1 LLNRLLLVAGLLLAT
16 SSPAV
21 AQQVW
26 FKCVSTASSKDKAQL
41 FRQAFT
47 KEGDSWKRGAAFDTK
62 SQCAASLPQHGT
74 KGTFA
79 DGTLTVLSED
89 PTIVWIE
96 SPTAGFVVMKY
107 QCWPE
112 SIDPNKQ

>member
-1 LLNRLLLVAGLLLAT
+1 MLNRLLFVVGLLLAT

-26 FKCVSTASSKDKAQL
+26 FEWHSTASSKDKTQL
-41 FRQAFT
+41 LLQAFSKT
-47 KEGDSWKRGAAFDTK
+47 GDPWKRGAAFDTK
-62 SQCAASLPQHGT
+62 RQCVASLPQSGT
-74 KGTFA
+74 KDTFG
-79 DGTLTVLSED
+79 DGTYTVLGQD
-89 PTIVWIE
+89 PTVVWIE
-96 SPTAGFVVMKY
+96 STTAGFIVLKY